1 MKRLCYLVPLIL
13 VLTVSAALAAGG
25 KTEPAS
31 GLAAAIQKRYR
42 GIESLKADYRR
53 LSRFV
58 AAGAL
63 SRREVR
69 ASGRLYWARPAR
81 LRLEQD
87 TPRRE
92 LIVAGEHQVWW
103 VRPSRKRADLYPVEQ
118 FTSGLKPLL
127 EVLGGL
133 ASLER
138 SFRLLP
144 PTPQEQAFLPGC
156 RVLALAPK
164 VARADLKRLVIWVDA
179 GDLVLRG
186 FRIVNIVGD
195 LTQYRLENVQVNPS
209 LSPDLFTY
217 QPPEGYRVREQ
228 RPIR

>member
-1 MKRLCYLVPLIL
+1 MKRLCYLVSLIL
-13 VLTVSAALAAGG
+13 LSAATAAWAAGA
-25 KTEPAS
+25 EPQGAS
-31 GLAAAIQKRYR
+31 GLAAAIQKHYR

-87 TPRRE
+87 RPRRE
-92 LIVAGEHQVWW
+92 FIVAGEHQVWW
-103 VRPSRKRADLYPVEQ
+103 VRPDRKRADLYPVEQ

-138 SFRLLP
+138 SFRLLSP
-144 PTPQEQAFLPGC
+144 SPQERELIPGC

-195 LTQYRLENVQVNPS
+195 LTQYRLANVQVNPS
-209 LSPDLFTY
+209 LDPALFLY
-217 QPPEGYRVREQ
+217 QPPDDYRVVEQ
-228 RPIR
+228 KPIR